1 VLPSPPPSPQRRLPS
16 CRRATL
22 LLLKQRRKIVNNST
36 SAHFMP
42 TPRTASRHRQTAET
56 SIDLT
61 INLDG
66 SGISTIDTG
75 IPFFDHMLTLFAKHG
90 LFDLSVKT
98 VGDIQ
103 VDFHHT
109 IEDTGIVIGDCL
121 REALGTKEGIR
132 RYGCCYLPMDETL
145 ARVVVDLSNRPHLE
159 FRAPAGTPSAPNMP
173 FTLVEEFCRAVASN
187 LRANVHVELLYGRD
201 GHHIAE
207 AVFKGLARA
216 LRDACERDSRVIGIP
231 STKDAL

>member
-1 VLPSPPPSPQRRLPS
+1 MS
-16 CRRATL
+16 
-22 LLLKQRRKIVNNST
+22 
-36 SAHFMP
+36 
-42 TPRTASRHRQTAET
+42 TPRTASRTRKTAET
-56 SIDLT
+56 TIDLSID
-61 INLDG
+61 IDG
-66 SGISTIDTG
+66 SGVSTIDTG
-75 IPFFDHMLTLFAKHG
+75 VPFFDHMLTLFAKHG
-90 LFDLSVKT
+90 LFDLRVKT
-98 VGDIQ
+98 VGDIE

-145 ARVVVDLSNRPHLE
+145 VRVVVDLSNRPHLE
-159 FRAPAGTPSAPNMP
+159 FRAPAGTASAPNMP

-187 LRANVHVELLYGRD
+187 LRANIHVELLYGRD

-216 LRDACERDSRVIGIP
+216 LRDACAHDPRVIGIP
-231 STKDAL
+231 STKDTL